1 MKRLRELSL
10 VIAPDRFASDY
21 PEKRFTARVLITTFF
36 VMLAFILTCLY
47 RDWQQKSEAAS
58 VTAAILFVTTEQD
71 FVRDRLRAPAK
82 VVSQLKA
89 FEKRQ
94 GKLREVI
101 SISTTSPKPW
111 SPSYVVLDTRR
122 ENARCRETLLFLS
135 ARPHFIGNYNG
146 TVTERLEP

>member
-1 MKRLRELSL
+1 LRDLSL

-21 PEKRFTARVLITTFF
+21 PEKRFTARVLIATFF
-36 VMLAFILTCLY
+36 VMLAIILTCLY

-58 VTAAILFVTTEQD
+58 LTAAILFVTTEQD
-71 FVRDRLRAPAK
+71 FVRDRLRAPAS

-101 SISTTSPKPW
+101 SISTTSPKPL
-111 SPSYVVLDTRR
+111 SPSYVVLDTWR
-122 ENARCRETLLFLS
+122 ENARCRETFLFLS
-135 ARPHFIGNYNG
+135 NKPHVIINYSG